1 MTVVCSTNLA
11 KNLASPTLRVRYPD
25 QTVFDLIDGKTYPV
39 YSISLWG
46 NDLYVLLSDENDLP
60 NWYPIELFS
69 VCNSRIDSD
78 WEFSCFPN
86 DGHLRALWGYAQMIN
101 DENHYDALLER
112 DADAVRIFVTEKIR
126 RSSAELDPL
135 A

>member
-1 MTVVCSTNLA
+1 
-11 KNLASPTLRVRYPD
+11 
-25 QTVFDLIDGKTYPV
+25 
-39 YSISLWG
+39 
-46 NDLYVLLSDENDLP
+46 
-60 NWYPIELFS
+60 
-69 VCNSRIDSD
+69 
-78 WEFSCFPN
+78 
-86 DGHLRALWGYAQMIN
+86 MIN